1 MLKQTMG
8 TPFHSIP
15 YRHDNKAY
23 RLITPQK
30 PLLRTRDYRH
40 IDFDDYPTGVNAV
53 VAVMCYTG
61 YCSGILL
68 LHCFCLP
75 MNGRLNEHAKRGENA
90 KFL

>member
-30 PLLRTRDYRH
+30 PLVRTNDYRH

-61 YCSGILL
+61 YIQTPLAS
-68 LHCFCLP
+68 P
-75 MNGRLNEHAKRGENA
+75 AVSNLN
-90 KFL
+90 F

>member
-61 YCSGILL
+61 Y
-68 LHCFCLP
+68 
-75 MNGRLNEHAKRGENA
+75 
-90 KFL
+90 